1 MGSHGRA
8 PAAGHR
14 DAHGNLAQES
24 AHHADQ
30 AFGRSVRI
38 SREPHPQQR
47 PSARRRADARGL
59 ICFAQRKRTNQRSHR
74 ASAQRHPARGSA
86 QFHHHRTNSTA
97 GGGAFRRA
105 SGRHDEQTPPGQHRL
120 SAASGDVPRARV
132 DQIFPQRNRR
142 RLWRARSRHGFARL
156 QAREKADEGAGQHS
170 PDDFVHRQLVATL
183 SACVRLS
190 GCLTKSEA
198 LHLKRVSVMKFSV
211 TKEKLLEGLQQVQ
224 NVVSTRTTLPI
235 LSNVLLQAN
244 GSEVH
249 VTTTDLDVG
258 VRGSFE
264 AQVEKEGATTL
275 RARRLFNIVR
285 ELPSS
290 EIQIDVDG
298 KNAASIRSG
307 QSFFKIL
314 GLPEEEFP
322 PLPKFENAKVVTI
335 RQKDLRDGLRK
346 TSYAISTDE
355 PRYVLNGL
363 LFSLK
368 ENKLTLVATDGRRLA
383 MVDIELEFPRSH
395 EADII
400 VPTKAV
406 TELGR
411 LLMDDGEV
419 KMSIGSGQIAFELNN
434 TLLVSK
440 LIEGNYPNYKQVIPT
455 ETKERVTLERETF
468 LNSLRRVSLLA
479 SDKSNSIKLNFT
491 KNNIDITANTPEVG
505 EAKEALPVTYKGR
518 EFSIAFNPEFLMAPL
533 RNLTEDEVFLDLI
546 DEMSP
551 GVLKIQTPFLYV
563 LMPMRISS

>member
-1 MGSHGRA
+1 
-8 PAAGHR
+8 
-14 DAHGNLAQES
+14 
-24 AHHADQ
+24 
-30 AFGRSVRI
+30 
-38 SREPHPQQR
+38 
-47 PSARRRADARGL
+47 
-59 ICFAQRKRTNQRSHR
+59 
-74 ASAQRHPARGSA
+74 
-86 QFHHHRTNSTA
+86 
-97 GGGAFRRA
+97 
-105 SGRHDEQTPPGQHRL
+105 
-120 SAASGDVPRARV
+120 
-132 DQIFPQRNRR
+132 
-142 RLWRARSRHGFARL
+142 
-156 QAREKADEGAGQHS
+156 
-170 PDDFVHRQLVATL
+170 
-183 SACVRLS
+183 
-190 GCLTKSEA
+190 
-198 LHLKRVSVMKFSV
+198 MKFSA

-235 LSNVLLQAN
+235 LSNVLLQAK
-244 GSEVH
+244 GTEVLL
-249 VTTTDLDVG
+249 TTTDLDVG
-258 VRGSFE
+258 VRGAFE
-264 AQVEKEGATTL
+264 ASVEKDGATTL
-275 RARRLFNIVR
+275 PARRLFTIIR

-290 EIQIDVDG
+290 EVSIEVDG

-322 PLPKFENAKVVTI
+322 PLPKFDSAKVVTI

-355 PRYVLNGL
+355 TRYVLNGL
-363 LFSLK
+363 LFSFK

-383 MVDIELEFPRSH
+383 MVDIELEFPKSH

-411 LLMDDGEV
+411 LLTEDGEV
-419 KMSIGSGQIAFELNN
+419 KVSVGSGQIAFDLNN

-479 SDKSNSIKLNFT
+479 SDKSNSIKLNFS

-505 EAKEALPVTYKGR
+505 EAKESLPVAYKGR
-518 EFSIAFNPEFLMAPL
+518 DFSIAFNPEFLMAPL
-533 RNLTEDEVFLDLI
+533 RALGEDEVFLDLI